1 MPQNKRQDKSLKK
14 IGNLYKRIA
23 KELLVISRQSSI
35 TFMLF
40 FRSKVDYL
48 KMILVREQLI
58 PGISRWTLNDNFYEF
73 KNDNTTISPIEKCLP
88 SPVKNALVSENNVIE
103 TTKSNAR

>member
-1 MPQNKRQDKSLKK
+1 MRQNKRQDKSLKK

-23 KELLVISRQSSI
+23 KELLVISRQSLI

-58 PGISRWTLNDNFYEF
+58 PGISR
-73 KNDNTTISPIEKCLP
+73 
-88 SPVKNALVSENNVIE
+88 
-103 TTKSNAR
+103 